1 MKKNFNSTRYGADAS
16 AGEIG
21 DVNPA
26 QDPNQKVTD
35 DKGNVVEN
43 TKPPIKNRIQ
53 NFSPTYIDFTD
64 AYANQG
70 KVIEFTHVP
79 SNTQVFFK
87 AFITTFNE
95 TYSSNWKEETVY
107 GRNDPIF
114 QYQNTVRKITLA
126 FKVPAATKSEAFE
139 NLGRISKLAQ
149 FLYPYYDNP
158 NNAATIAQSPLIRIK
173 MMNMIASS
181 ARYADG
187 MGGAAAQG
195 RPAGQYGVQFGDLAK
210 GGPPA
215 AAWANTSA
223 SEALLGVVS
232 NLSYAHNL
240 DGDAGVIEFPGGVLP
255 KLIEVNLDFAV
266 IHESPLGWNT
276 VKGLKG
282 LHFRSKAFPYGIDL
296 GDEENLEESKGP
308 QAIIAQNAQRFN
320 QIVEDQQ
327 AAEEDRVDAI
337 NEQAKQNAEA
347 RYLNAKGEL
356 SKVGALRLKRD
367 SKRMQNYYDESH
379 WRYKKTSDSLGAAAS
394 AWYAHDHGGSG
405 FSNDAET
412 AGRHFGGDDYWDF
425 IE

>member
-1 MKKNFNSTRYGADAS
+1 MKKNFNSTRYGVDGAT
-16 AGEIG
+16 GEIG

-35 DKGNVVEN
+35 DRGNVVEN

-87 AFITTFNE
+87 AFITSFNE

-149 FLYPYYDNP
+149 FLYPYYDDP

-173 MMNMIASS
+173 MMNMIASQTQYS
-181 ARYADG
+181 DG
-187 MGGAAAQG
+187 LTAAAQ
-195 RPAGQYGVQFGDLAK
+195 AVHSADEGQYGVRFGDLAK
-210 GGPPA
+210 GVVGSGA
-215 AAWANTSA
+215 TSLVQGTA

-232 NLSYAHNL
+232 SLSYAHNL
-240 DGDAGVIEFPGGVLP
+240 DGDTGVIEIPGGVLP

-266 IHESPLGWNT
+266 LHESPLGGNT
-276 VKGLKG
+276 VAGKTG

-296 GDEENLEESKGP
+296 GDEDNLADSNGP
-308 QAIIAQNAQRFN
+308 AAIIAQNAQRFN
-320 QIVEDQQ
+320 QLVEDQQ
-327 AAEEDRVDAI
+327 AAEREDTI
-337 NEQAKQNAEA
+337 TEQAKQNAEA
-347 RYLNAKGEL
+347 RYLNAKGEIGSRGYRRMARDEGRL
-356 SKVGALRLKRD
+356 TRAAESGRTSERLGSIATAYGGA
-367 SKRMQNYYDESH
+367 S
-379 WRYKKTSDSLGAAAS
+379 SDSLDTEALG
-394 AWYAHDHGGSG
+394 
-405 FSNDAET
+405 T
-412 AGRHFGGDDYWDF
+412 QFGGEDYWDF

>member
-1 MKKNFNSTRYGADAS
+1 MKKNFNSTRYGSDAA

-70 KVIEFTHVP
+70 KLIEFTHVP

-95 TYSSNWKEETVY
+95 TYASNWKEETVY

-126 FKVPAATKSEAFE
+126 FKVPAATRSEAFE

-149 FLYPYYDNP
+149 FLYPYYDDP

-173 MMNMIASS
+173 MMNMIASQ
-181 ARYADG
+181 AKYAS
-187 MGGAAAQG
+187 MNLKKVGAPD
-195 RPAGQYGVQFGDLAK
+195 RGQYGQRYEDLDIQAHGAGAPTNQQIAMHSATTK
-210 GGPPA
+210 GE
-215 AAWANTSA
+215 
-223 SEALLGVVS
+223 EALLGVVS

-240 DGDAGVIEFPGGVLP
+240 DGDAGVIEVPGGVLP

-276 VKGLKG
+276 VRGLTG

-296 GDEENLEESKGP
+296 GDEDNLASSAGP
-308 QAIIAQNAQRFN
+308 AAIIAQNAQRFN
-320 QIVEDQQ
+320 QLVEDQQ
-327 AAEEDRVDAI
+327 AAEREDAI
-337 NEQAKQNAEA
+337 TEQAKQNAEA

-356 SKVGALRLKRD
+356 GLRGRIRMNKDAKRLD
-367 SKRMQNYYDESH
+367 RAHKSGRESERLGGIATAYYAQH
-379 WRYKKTSDSLGAAAS
+379 GTSTSISLIEEAGTT
-394 AWYAHDHGGSG
+394 YGG
-405 FSNDAET
+405 E
-412 AGRHFGGDDYWDF
+412 DYWDF